1 MFGRCSDDVRTT
13 RITHVPLSGKKL
25 KERFQ
30 RALEQG
36 VITQVAYDAW
46 NTANSKWG
54 GKSARSDTAKLW
66 ADLEQAKKSILA
78 LIEAPTPNAMAAVG
92 VRTEEA
98 ATRIEEHVCQLKALV
113 EDMHTVTV
121 RGQTVSGASPS
132 VIATQTEYAIVAMKM
147 QHKAAKDAK
156 KAEVLKAK
164 AEAAAAKAE
173 AKARAKAEKAAAT
186 ATAKAENLLK
196 QLKFKGDGISTMLP
210 AAATDIVADVRAK
223 VQAMFAANSPGV
235 SIQLTFGDIE
245 LRDGYTEAAASTDG
259 PRHNTLGEY
268 GVPNKATIAVVV
280 TRPLANISVKQRGQN
295 AITLNVEASNTIEDV
310 KYKIQEAIEIAPDQQ
325 ELTIGKVALTDDN
338 QTLSQAGVKQDS
350 TLQLRKYNKGIGNG
364 PVDSRMENRTEPRGC
379 QQTFSKP

>member
-1 MFGRCSDDVRTT
+1 VSTNQIAQMHAVLCPP
-13 RITHVPLSGKKL
+13 RI
-25 KERFQ
+25 
-30 RALEQG
+30 G
-36 VITQVAYDAW
+36 VDQT
-46 NTANSKWG
+46 TANM
-54 GKSARSDTAKLW
+54 
-66 ADLEQAKKSILA
+66 
-78 LIEAPTPNAMAAVG
+78 TP
-92 VRTEEA
+92 
-98 ATRIEEHVCQLKALV
+98 
-113 EDMHTVTV
+113 D
-121 RGQTVSGASPS
+121 
-132 VIATQTEYAIVAMKM
+132 
-147 QHKAAKDAK
+147 
-156 KAEVLKAK
+156 
-164 AEAAAAKAE
+164 E
-173 AKARAKAEKAAAT
+173 AKHEY
-186 ATAKAENLLK
+186 ENRRVHHVIEQKYLNYLRPLKNLHDGLRRPTNNILK
-196 QLKFKGDGISTMLP
+196 QLKFMGDGISTMLP

-223 VQAMFAANSPGV
+223 VQAVFAANSPGV

-310 KYKIQEAIEIAPDQQ
+310 KYKIQEATEIAPDQQ

-350 TLQLRKYNKGIGNG
+350 TLQLRKCNKGIGNG

>member
-1 MFGRCSDDVRTT
+1 MHGLHQRLEALR
-13 RITHVPLSGKKL
+13 KL
-25 KERFQ
+25 QPPMMNKRF
-30 RALEQG
+30 
-36 VITQVAYDAW
+36 
-46 NTANSKWG
+46 
-54 GKSARSDTAKLW
+54 
-66 ADLEQAKKSILA
+66 
-78 LIEAPTPNAMAAVG
+78 AVTFVG
-92 VRTEEA
+92 
-98 ATRIEEHVCQLKALV
+98 LV

-121 RGQTVSGASPS
+121 QGQTVSGASPS
-132 VIATQTEYAIVAMKM
+132 VIATQTESAIVALKQ
-147 QHKAAKDAK
+147 QHKAAKDAM
-156 KAEVLKAK
+156 KAEVLQAK
-164 AEAAAAKAE
+164 AEAAAAKAK
-173 AKARAKAEKAAAT
+173 AKARAKEVAAAT
-186 ATAKAENLLK
+186 KAEGLRRPTNNILK
-196 QLKFKGDGISTMLP
+196 QRISKGDGIPTMLP

-223 VQAMFAANSPGV
+223 VQAVFAANSPGA

-310 KYKIQEAIEIAPDQQ
+310 KYKIQEATEIAPDQQ

-350 TLQLRKYNKGIGNG
+350 TLQLRKCNKGIGNG